1 MPEMGRPVSPQQMQ
15 YRQVTMGP
23 KSQGNTAGKSE
34 AQLRKEIIEKAT
46 GYKEKNPLYKEGPH
60 NQMGKD
66 EFLKLLTHQ
75 LQHQDPMNPM
85 DGSKMTGELAQFS
98 QLEQLANLNKK
109 FDDMGK
115 TRGMEDK
122 FYAASFVGK
131 RVVTTGSTMNL
142 KNSGDPGDV
151 LFKLDG
157 DASKVMVRILDEK
170 NNIMG
175 EIWKDGMSK
184 GGHQVTW
191 DGVALDGSPA
201 VKGTYRAQVKA
212 WDALGNDVGTRT
224 EATGVVQSVTF
235 DEGEPVLMVGG
246 QKVYLRDVQSFHT
259 DQTNP
264 QQMRPGAGPASA
276 DGAGSLQNLNALANK
291 AAQATNT
298 GLSEHAAP
306 MLQSKNTTTPAQ
318 AVNAY
323 EESAGIYD

>member
-1 MPEMGRPVSPQQMQ
+1 MPEIGRPVTAQQAQ
-15 YRQVTMGP
+15 YGQVTMGP
-23 KSQGNTAGKSE
+23 KSLAGKKSE
-34 AQLRKEIIEKAT
+34 AQIKEDIINKAT
-46 GYKEKNPLYKEGPH
+46 GYKPKNEVFKEGAH

-66 EFLKLLTHQ
+66 EFLKLLTTQ

-85 DGSKMTGELAQFS
+85 DQSKMTGELAQFS
-98 QLEQLANLNKK
+98 QLEQLSNLNKK
-109 FDDMGK
+109 FDDQNK
-115 TRGMEDK
+115 TKAIEDK

-131 RVVTTGSTMNL
+131 KVVTTGSTLNL

-175 EIWKDGMSK
+175 EIWRDGMSQ
-184 GGHQVTW
+184 GSHQVTW

-212 WDALGNDVGTRT
+212 WDNMGQEVGTKT

-235 DEGEPVLMVGG
+235 DEGEPVLTVGG

-259 DQTNP
+259 ADSNTHNAANNSGLSGHNGSIQSMNNAPTAKSVPTQTQT
-264 QQMRPGAGPASA
+264 QQA
-276 DGAGSLQNLNALANK
+276 LNAYGDN
-291 AAQATNT
+291 
-298 GLSEHAAP
+298 
-306 MLQSKNTTTPAQ
+306 
-318 AVNAY
+318 
-323 EESAGIYD
+323 AGIYD

>member
-1 MPEMGRPVSPQQMQ
+1 MPEMGRPITPQQAQ
-15 YRQVTMGP
+15 YSQVTMGP
-23 KSQGNTAGKSE
+23 KSLAGKGKSE
-34 AQLRKEIIEKAT
+34 KEIREAIINKAT
-46 GYKEKNPLYKEGPH
+46 GYKPKNELFKEGAH

-66 EFLKLLTHQ
+66 EFLKLLTFQ

-85 DGSKMTGELAQFS
+85 DQSKMTGELAQFS
-98 QLEQLANLNKK
+98 QLEQLSNLNKK
-109 FDDMGK
+109 FDEQGK
-115 TRGMEDK
+115 TKAIEDK

-131 RVVTTGSTMNL
+131 KVVTTGSTINL

-170 NNIMG
+170 NNVMG
-175 EIWKDGMSK
+175 EIWKEGMS
-184 GGHQVTW
+184 GGSHQVTW

-212 WDALGNDVGTRT
+212 WDNMGQDVGTKT

-235 DEGEPVLMVGG
+235 DEGEPVLTVGG

-259 DQTNP
+259 ADVQT
-264 QQMRPGAGPASA
+264 
-276 DGAGSLQNLNALANK
+276 
-291 AAQATNT
+291 
-298 GLSEHAAP
+298 HAANNSDLSGHNGSIQFNNAP
-306 MLQSKNTTTPAQ
+306 NAKTTVPAQQ

-323 EESAGIYD
+323 TENTGIYDE